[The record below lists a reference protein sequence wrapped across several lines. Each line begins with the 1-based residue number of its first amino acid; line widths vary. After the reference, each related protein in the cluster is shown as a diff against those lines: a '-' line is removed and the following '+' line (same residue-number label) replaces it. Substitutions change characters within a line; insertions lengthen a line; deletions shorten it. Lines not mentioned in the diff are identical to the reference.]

1 MRNLNREVHCVILG
15 GGAGSRLYPLT
26 ARRSKP
32 AVPLAGKYR
41 LIDIPISNCL
51 NSGYNR
57 IFVLT
62 QYNSASLNRHIKNCY
77 HFDSFSQGF
86 VDILAAEQ
94 TPSNKDWFQG
104 TADAVRQVMTRLDD
118 YDYNYVLILSGD
130 QLYRMNLEAFLQQH
144 IEKNSELTIA
154 TIPVDAEDA
163 TGFGIMKVNQN
174 LEIER
179 FTEKPSKDVLDE
191 WKSDMP
197 EKYSKDKKN
206 FLASMGIYLF
216 KKETLKQLFALSP
229 SEHDFGKGT
238 IPFAI
243 NKFYKVHSYA
253 YDGYWTDIGTIRSF
267 FDANLELAMP
277 LPRFNLYDAKNPVYT
292 RSRMLSPT
300 KILGS
305 ICTNILV
312 GDGCIVNAKEITT
325 SVIGIRSRVGK
336 GSVVRNTIMMGMD
349 MYENLEDILSA
360 KIIAMGIGE
369 DCHIENAIL
378 DINCRIGNNVVIK
391 GGAHLPDSETETYA
405 IVDGIVVLKKSVVI
419 PHGTRIGDV

>member
-1 MRNLNREVHCVILG
+1 MRNPNREVICVILG

-62 QYNSASLNRHIKNCY
+62 QFNSASLNRHIKNCY
-77 HFDSFSQGF
+77 HFDAFGQGF

-118 YDYNYVLILSGD
+118 YDYQYVLILSGD
-130 QLYRMNLEAFLQQH
+130 QLYQMDLEAFMQQH
-144 IEKNSELTIA
+144 VENGSELTIA
-154 TIPVDAEDA
+154 TIPVVAEEA

-174 LEIER
+174 LEVEKFI
-179 FTEKPSKDVLDE
+179 EKPSVDILPE
-191 WKSDMP
+191 WTSEMP
-197 EKYSKDKKN
+197 EKYSKEKKHY
-206 FLASMGIYLF
+206 LASMGIYLF
-216 KKETLKQLFALSP
+216 KKETLKQLFALNP
-229 SEHDFGKGT
+229 AEHNFGKGI

-267 FDANLELAMP
+267 FEANLELAMP
-277 LPRFNLYDAKNPVYT
+277 LPRFNLYDSRNPVFT

-300 KILGS
+300 KLLGTT
-305 ICTNILV
+305 CTHVLV
-312 GDGCIVNAKEITT
+312 GDGCIINAAEVSQSI
-325 SVIGIRSRVGK
+325 IGIRSRIGR
-336 GSVVRNTIMMGMD
+336 GSVVRRTIMLGMD
-349 MYENLEDILSA
+349 MYENLEDVLSS
-360 KIIAMGIGE
+360 KIIPMGIGE
-369 DCHIENAIL
+369 ECHIENAII

-391 GGAHLPDSETETYA
+391 GSASLPDVETETYCV
-405 IVDGIVVLKKSVVI
+405 IDGIVVLKKSVVI
-419 PHGTRIGDV
+419 PHGTKIGDV

>member
-1 MRNLNREVHCVILG
+1 MSNLNREVICVILG

-62 QYNSASLNRHIKNCY
+62 QFNSASLNRHIKNTY
-77 HFDSFSQGF
+77 HFDAFGHGF

-94 TPSNKDWFQG
+94 TPTNKDWFQG
-104 TADAVRQVMTRLDD
+104 TADAVRQVMTRLDE

-130 QLYRMNLEAFLQQH
+130 QLYQMDLEAFLQQH
-144 IEKNSELTIA
+144 LEKDSELTIA
-154 TIPVDAEDA
+154 TIPVVAEEA

-174 LEIER
+174 NEIES
-179 FTEKPSKDVLDE
+179 FIEKPADGVLSE
-191 WKSDMP
+191 WTSEVP
-197 EKYSKDKKN
+197 EAYAAEKKN

-216 KKETLKQLFALSP
+216 KKESLKQLFELNP
-229 SEHDFGKGT
+229 NEVDFGKGI

-243 NKFYKVHSYA
+243 NNLYKVHSYA

-267 FDANLELAMP
+267 FEANLELAMP
-277 LPRFNLYDAKNPVYT
+277 IPRFNLYDAHNQVFT
-292 RSRMLSPT
+292 RSRMLSPS
-300 KILGS
+300 KILGTT
-305 ICTNILV
+305 CTHLLL
-312 GDGCIVNAKEITT
+312 GDGCIINAKEISQ
-325 SVIGIRSRVGK
+325 SVIGVRSRIGK
-336 GSVVRNTIMMGMD
+336 GSVIRRVIMMGMD
-349 MYENLEDILSA
+349 QYENMEALISRE
-360 KIIAMGIGE
+360 IIPKGIGE

-378 DINCRIGNNVVIK
+378 DINCRIGNNVIIK
-391 GGAHLPDSETETYA
+391 GGENLKDVETETYSV
-405 IVDGIVVLKKSVVI
+405 VDGIIVIKKSVII
-419 PHGTRIGDV
+419 PAGSKIGDV

>member
-1 MRNLNREVHCVILG
+1 MRNLNREVLCVILG

-62 QYNSASLNRHIKNCY
+62 QFNSASLNRHIKNCY

-104 TADAVRQVMTRLDD
+104 TADAVRQVMTRIDD

-130 QLYRMNLEAFLQQH
+130 QLYRMNLEAFVQQH

-179 FTEKPSKDVLDE
+179 FIEKPGKDILNE
-191 WKSDMP
+191 WTSEVP
-197 EKYSKDKKN
+197 EKYAKEKKN

-229 SEHDFGKGT
+229 SEHDFGKGI

-277 LPRFNLYDAKNPVYT
+277 LPRFNLYDSKNPVYT

-305 ICTNILV
+305 ACTNILV
-312 GDGCIVNAKEITT
+312 GDGCIINAKELSQ
-325 SVIGIRSRVGK
+325 SVIGIRSRVGR
-336 GSVVRNTIMMGMD
+336 GSVVRSTIMMGMD
-349 MYENLEDILSA
+349 MYENLEDVLST
-360 KIIAMGIGE
+360 KIIPMGIGE

-391 GGAHLPDSETETYA
+391 GASHLKDVETETYV

>member
-1 MRNLNREVHCVILG
+1 MRNLNREVLCVILG

-62 QYNSASLNRHIKNCY
+62 QFNSASLNRHIKNCY
-77 HFDSFSQGF
+77 HFDAFGQGF

-94 TPSNKDWFQG
+94 TPTNKDWFQG
-104 TADAVRQVMTRLDD
+104 TADAVRQVMGRMDD
-118 YDYNYVLILSGD
+118 YEYSYVLILSGD
-130 QLYRMNLEAFLQQH
+130 QLYQMDLQAFLQQH
-144 IEKNSELTIA
+144 IDHDSELTIA
-154 TIPVDAEDA
+154 TIPVNADDA
-163 TGFGIMKVNQN
+163 TGFGIMKVNQQ
-174 LEIER
+174 LEIEK
-179 FTEKPSKDVLDE
+179 FIEKPSADILDDWRSDVADE
-191 WKSDMP
+191 YAK
-197 EKYSKDKKN
+197 EKKH

-216 KKETLKQLFALSP
+216 KKETLKQLFALNP
-229 SEHDFGKGT
+229 NEVDFGKGI

-243 NKFYKVHSYA
+243 NKYYKVHSFA

-267 FDANLELAMP
+267 FEANLELAMP
-277 LPRFNLYDAKNPVYT
+277 LPRFNMYDAHNPVFT

-300 KILGS
+300 KILGTS
-305 ICTNILV
+305 CTHMIT
-312 GDGCIVNAKEITT
+312 GDGCIINAKEITQ
-325 SVIGIRSRVGK
+325 SVIGIRSRIGR
-336 GSVVRNTIMMGMD
+336 GTVVRRTIMMGMD
-349 MYENLEDILSA
+349 SYENLEEVLSQ
-360 KIIAMGIGE
+360 KTIPMGIGE

-378 DINCRIGNNVVIK
+378 DMNCRIGNNVVIK
-391 GGAHLPDSETETYA
+391 GGESLEDTETDAYA

-419 PHGTRIGDV
+419 AAGTRIGVA

>member
-1 MRNLNREVHCVILG
+1 MRNLNREVLCVILG

-229 SEHDFGKGT
+229 SEHDFGKGI

-305 ICTNILV
+305 TCTNILV

>member
-1 MRNLNREVHCVILG
+1 MSNLNREVLCVILG

-26 ARRSKP
+26 AKRSKP
-32 AVPLAGKYR
+32 AVPLGGKYR

-62 QYNSASLNRHIKNCY
+62 QFNSASLNRHIKNSY
-77 HFDSFSQGF
+77 HFDAFGPGF

-94 TPSNKDWFQG
+94 TPTNKDWFQG
-104 TADAVRQVMTRLDD
+104 TADAVRQVMTRLDE

-130 QLYRMNLEAFLQQH
+130 QLYQMDLAAFLQQH
-144 IEKNSELTIA
+144 LDKESELTIA
-154 TIPVDAEDA
+154 TIPVIAEEA

-174 LEIER
+174 NEIES
-179 FTEKPSKDVLDE
+179 FIEKPGEDILNDWTSEV
-191 WKSDMP
+191 P
-197 EKYSKDKKN
+197 EKYAAEQKN

-216 KKETLKQLFALSP
+216 KKESLKQLFELNP
-229 SEHDFGKGT
+229 SEVDFGKGI

-243 NKFYKVHSYA
+243 NNLYKVHSYA

-267 FDANLELAMP
+267 FEANLELAMP
-277 LPRFNLYDAKNPVYT
+277 LPRFNLYDAHNQVFT
-292 RSRMLSPT
+292 RSRMLSPS

-305 ICTNILV
+305 QCTHVLL
-312 GDGCIVNAKEITT
+312 GEGCIINAKEISQ
-325 SVIGIRSRVGK
+325 SVIGVRSRIGR
-336 GSVVRNTIMMGMD
+336 GSVIRRVIMMGLD
-349 MYENLEDILSA
+349 QYENIEALISQE
-360 KIIAMGIGE
+360 IIPKGIGE

-391 GGAHLPDSETETYA
+391 GSEKLEDMETETYSV
-405 IVDGIVVLKKSVVI
+405 VDGIVVIKKSVAI
-419 PHGTRIGDV
+419 PAGTKIGDV

>member
-1 MRNLNREVHCVILG
+1 MRNLNREVICVILG

-62 QYNSASLNRHIKNCY
+62 QFNSASLNRHIKNCY
-77 HFDSFSQGF
+77 HFDAFGQGF

-118 YDYNYVLILSGD
+118 YDYQYVLILSGD
-130 QLYRMNLEAFLQQH
+130 QLYQMDLAAFMQQH
-144 IEKNSELTIA
+144 LQKESELTIA
-154 TIPVDAEDA
+154 TIPVVAEEA
-163 TGFGIMKVNQN
+163 TGFGIMKVNQEH
-174 LEIER
+174 EIER
-179 FTEKPSKDVLDE
+179 FIEKPSPDLLPE
-191 WKSDMP
+191 WVSDMP
-197 EKYSKDKKN
+197 EKYAAEKKHY
-206 FLASMGIYLF
+206 LASMGIYLF

-229 SEHDFGKGT
+229 TEHDFGKGI

-243 NKFYKVHSYA
+243 NKDYRVHSYA

-277 LPRFNLYDAKNPVYT
+277 LPRFNLYDSRNPVYT

-300 KILGS
+300 KLLGTV
-305 ICTNILV
+305 CTHVLV
-312 GDGCIVNAKEITT
+312 GDGCIINGKEISQ
-325 SVIGIRSRVGK
+325 SVIGIRSRIGR
-336 GSVVRNTIMMGMD
+336 GSVVRRTIMMGMD
-349 MYENLEDILSA
+349 TYENLEDVLSS
-360 KIIAMGIGE
+360 KIIPMGIGE
-369 DCHIENAIL
+369 DCHIENAII
-378 DINCRIGNNVVIK
+378 DINCRVGNNVVIK
-391 GGAHLPDSETETYA
+391 GSTSLPDVETETYCV
-405 IVDGIVVLKKSVVI
+405 VDGIVVLKKSVVI
-419 PHGTRIGDV
+419 PPGTRIGDV

>member
-1 MRNLNREVHCVILG
+1 MRNLNREVLCVILG

-229 SEHDFGKGT
+229 SEHDFGKGI